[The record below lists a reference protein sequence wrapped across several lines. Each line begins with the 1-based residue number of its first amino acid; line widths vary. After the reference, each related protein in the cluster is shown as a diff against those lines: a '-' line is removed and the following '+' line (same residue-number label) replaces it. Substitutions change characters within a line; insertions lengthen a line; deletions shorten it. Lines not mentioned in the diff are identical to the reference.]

1 MNFWEAVLVAL
12 EGIRTNKLRSI
23 LTMLGIV
30 IGIAAVIAVVA
41 IGQGGQVLLTAEFE
55 KFGDSKLFGIYVDPM
70 SDNPPTVNDFA
81 RDDIDVIKDL
91 VPAIKG
97 MSPTMDNMA
106 LVKSAKKNKNANVQG
121 TGGDNAMM
129 QNMEFVKGRYFTDAD
144 TKNERK
150 MIVLED
156 KLAEDLFED
165 KDPLGQRV
173 TLKNTQFTVIGVVE
187 SKDSMLM
194 NMVGGIQLAYIP
206 YTVWQ
211 QVFNQDIIYG
221 YSGQIHPG
229 EDVNIAMN
237 QALKILERKHDNKG
251 RYLTATMEQQLE
263 AVNRITGIMTL
274 IVGAIAGISLFVGGI
289 GVMNIMLVSVTE
301 RTREIGIRMALG
313 AKSKDIMVQFLIEAL
328 VICTIGG
335 VIGTAIGIGGAFI
348 IAQFAKWP
356 PLVSWT
362 TVVVAFLFSS
372 AVGIFFG
379 LYPASKAAKLDPI
392 EALRYE

>member
-1 MNFWEAVLVAL
+1 MNIWEAILAAL

-70 SDNPPTVNDFA
+70 SDDPPTANDFA
-81 RDDIDVIKDL
+81 KDDMDVIKDL

-129 QNMEFVKGRYFTDAD
+129 QNMQFIKGRYFTDAD
-144 TKNERK
+144 TRNERK
-150 MIVLED
+150 VIVLED
-156 KLAEDLFED
+156 KLAEDLFGK

-173 TLKNTQFTVIGVVE
+173 TLKNTQFSVIGVTK
-187 SKDSMLM
+187 SKDSVLM
-194 NMVGGIQLAYIP
+194 NMVGGLSAAYIP
-206 YTVWQ
+206 YTVSK
-211 QVFNQDIIYG
+211 QVFNQDTIFG
-221 YSGQIHPG
+221 YSGLTHSG
-229 EDVNIAMN
+229 EDVNVAMN
-237 QALKILERKHDNKG
+237 QAVKILERKHDNKG
-251 RYLTATMEQQLE
+251 RYLTVTLQQQLE

-335 VIGTAIGIGGAFI
+335 VIGTAIGIGGAFV
-348 IAQFAKWP
+348 IAHFAKWP

-362 TVVVAFLFSS
+362 TVLVAFLFSS